1 VKPTSTT
8 YPPHHRARRKLAY
21 EGGHEER
28 GHGRGWR
35 EHTGFKE
42 NLSPRDLLVTG
53 RQKARETVLIQKR
66 NFFIRREI
74 VLTLLL
80 YINGAIHQPRRLP

>member
-8 YPPHHRARRKLAY
+8 HPPHLRARCWRY

-28 GHGRGWR
+28 GYGRGWR
-35 EHTGFKE
+35 GHTAFKE

-53 RQKARETVLIQKR
+53 RQKVRETVLIQKR
-66 NFFIRREI
+66 FFFIRREI